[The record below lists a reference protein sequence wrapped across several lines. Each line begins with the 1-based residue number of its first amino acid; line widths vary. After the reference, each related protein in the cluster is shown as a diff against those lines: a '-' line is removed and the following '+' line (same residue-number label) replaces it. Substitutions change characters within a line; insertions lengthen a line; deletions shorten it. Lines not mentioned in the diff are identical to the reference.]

1 MPEIQTNGLCSNV
14 MLIKKGNFLSWLT
27 MTQSKDFWRNQI
39 NSNLPVL
46 DAGTRI
52 WEVVCGLV
60 MVLTFTGSI
69 SAATA
74 GREDVKVILWA
85 ALGCNLAWGIVDAL
99 MYLMSVWLER
109 EQGLKALRIVRQ
121 ENLRAGTEVIKGYLP
136 PVIASIVREN
146 CLAEIRSDLVKLPE
160 PPSRAFLLWG
170 DLKNS
175 LLILFLVF
183 ASTFPV
189 AVPFLFRIDTLS
201 AMRLSNGIV
210 LILLFSCGVIRGGQ
224 TGYKRILFGLM
235 LALIGV
241 VLVGITMAL
250 GG

>member
-1 MPEIQTNGLCSNV
+1 
-14 MLIKKGNFLSWLT
+14 
-27 MTQSKDFWRNQI
+27 MTQPNKFWRDHLQ
-39 NSNLPVL
+39 SNLPVL

-109 EQGLKALRIVRQ
+109 EQGLKALKIALG
-121 ENLRAGTEVIKGYLP
+121 ENPAEAVEAIKGYLP
-136 PVIASIVREN
+136 TIVARVVRKEH
-146 CLAEIRSDLVKLPE
+146 LVEIRSELAKLPE
-160 PPSRAFLLWG
+160 PPARAFLLWG
-170 DLKNS
+170 DVKNS

-183 ASTFPV
+183 ACTFPV
-189 AVPFLFRIDTLS
+189 AVPFLFEIDVFL
-201 AMRLSNGIV
+201 AMRISNGIV
-210 LILLFSCGVIRGGQ
+210 LLLLFGFGVIRGGQ
-224 TGYKRILFGLM
+224 TGYGRIVFGLL
-235 LALIGV
+235 LALIGAA
-241 VLVGITMAL
+241 LVGITMAL

>member
-1 MPEIQTNGLCSNV
+1 MNGKN
-14 MLIKKGNFLSWLT
+14 
-27 MTQSKDFWRNQI
+27 DFWRTQI

-74 GREDVKVILWA
+74 GREDVKLMLWA

-99 MYLMSVWLER
+99 MYLMAVWLER
-109 EQGLKALRIVRQ
+109 EQGLKALRMARQ
-121 ENLRAGTEVIKGYLP
+121 ESSPEGIKVIKGYLP
-136 PVIASIVREN
+136 PIIALVAREEH
-146 CLAEIRSDLVKLPE
+146 LTEIRSELVKLPE
-160 PPSRAFLLWG
+160 PPVRAFLLWG
-170 DLKNS
+170 DVKNS
-175 LLILFLVF
+175 LLILCLVF

-189 AVPFLFRIDTLS
+189 AVPFLFKIDTFS

-210 LILLFSCGVIRGGQ
+210 LILLFGCGVIRGGQ
-224 TGYKRILFGLM
+224 TGYRRILFGLT
-235 LALIGV
+235 LALMGV